1 MPRPIDQSKRVLSRQ
16 SGSAIVEFT
25 LVALMFFM
33 LSLGLAE
40 MGRAVFDYNIVSS
53 LAREGVRWASVRGS
67 ASGHAATDVNI
78 SDYVKSKASGM
89 NLTVTVTWTPAN
101 DNSPG
106 KTVNVQVLYNFR
118 SIAPVL
124 LSLGTIP
131 LSSTSHMVI
140 VQGAGAPPGRILAC
154 R

>member
-40 MGRAVFDYNIVSS
+40 MGRAVFDYSIVSS

-67 ASGHAATDVNI
+67 ASGHTATDVNI

-101 DNSPG
+101 DNSAG

-131 LSSTSHMVI
+131 LTSTSHMVI
-140 VQGAGAPPGRILAC
+140 VQ
-154 R
+154 

>member
-140 VQGAGAPPGRILAC
+140 VQ
-154 R
+154 

>member
-1 MPRPIDQSKRVLSRQ
+1 MPRPIDQGKRVLSRQ

-78 SDYVKSKASGM
+78 SNYVKSKASGM

-131 LSSTSHMVI
+131 LTSTSHMVI
-140 VQGAGAPPGRILAC
+140 VQ
-154 R
+154 

>member
-1 MPRPIDQSKRVLSRQ
+1 MSGPIDQRKRVLRGQ
-16 SGSAIVEFT
+16 AGSAIVEFT

-40 MGRAVFDYNIVSS
+40 MGRAVFDYSIVSS

-78 SDYVKSKASGM
+78 SNYVKSKASGM

-131 LSSTSHMVI
+131 LASTSHMVI
-140 VQGAGAPPGRILAC
+140 VQ
-154 R
+154 

>member
-1 MPRPIDQSKRVLSRQ
+1 MQTRSERHSQGQVL
-16 SGSAIVEFT
+16 VLT
-25 LVALMFFM
+25 ALLLTVFIGFA
-33 LSLGLAE
+33 GLAE

-140 VQGAGAPPGRILAC
+140 VQ
-154 R
+154 